1 MLAYVIRRLLQG
13 VFVVFLVSLLTFFI
27 LQASP
32 GDPIEQMLGE
42 GAQAMTQEDL
52 DRIRAKWGLDDPWYT
67 QYTTWLS
74 NVVRGDLGVSIV
86 RAGSP
91 VRGMIT
97 HAAWP
102 TLQLNILALSLA
114 VIVAVPAGS
123 FAAIKRYSAYDS
135 SIMVS
140 ASAGVAMP
148 NFWLGLMAI
157 VLFTAVLGWLPS
169 SGDGSWKH
177 YVMPVG
183 VLAVTEM
190 AILARLTR
198 GTMLEVLNQDYMT
211 TARAKGLAERQ
222 VIIRHAARNAL
233 LPIITVI
240 GYRMAFMLSG
250 TVVIETIF
258 AWPGLG
264 RLFYQS
270 VFRSDYQVVQ
280 GIVLT
285 FSVIVVL
292 VNILT
297 DVMYAAIDPRIRLK

>member
-42 GAQAMTQEDL
+42 GAQAMTQADL

-67 QYTTWLS
+67 QYTTWLG

-114 VIVAVPAGS
+114 VIVAVPAGA
-123 FAAIKRYSAYDS
+123 FAAIKRYSVFDS

-177 YVMPVG
+177 YVMPVA

-211 TARAKGLAERQ
+211 TARSKGLSERS
-222 VIIRHAARNAL
+222 VILRHAARNAL

>member
-1 MLAYVIRRLLQG
+1 MLAYIIRRLLQG
-13 VFVVFLVSLLTFFI
+13 IFVIFIVSLLTFFI

-32 GDPIEQMLGE
+32 ADPIEQMLGE
-42 GAQAMTQEDL
+42 GAQSMTQEQL
-52 DRIRAKWGLDDPWYT
+52 DNIRAKWGLDDPWYT
-67 QYTTWLS
+67 QYFTWLS

-102 TLQLNILALSLA
+102 TLQLNILALTTA
-114 VIVAVPAGS
+114 VLVAVPLGAL
-123 FAAIKRYSAYDS
+123 AAIRRYSAYDS
-135 SIMVS
+135 SIMVT

-148 NFWLGLMAI
+148 NFWLGLMMI
-157 VLFTAVLGWLPS
+157 VLFTSVLGWLPS
-169 SGDGSWKH
+169 SGSGSWKH
-177 YVMPVG
+177 YVMPVA
-183 VLAVTEM
+183 VLAITEM
-190 AILARLTR
+190 AILARMTR

-211 TARAKGLAERQ
+211 TARSKGLTERT
-222 VIIRHAARNAL
+222 VILRHAARNAM
-233 LPIITVI
+233 LPIITVV

-270 VFRSDYQVVQ
+270 VFRADYQVVQ

-285 FSVIVVL
+285 FSIIVVL